1 MRYQEKKDP
10 FKLFSFISGSEFEGE
25 YGGGSPAPETTP
37 VVQTP
42 EQIEEGIA
50 KALAGEEVVEP
61 IEPINTTPT
70 EPVKKVETPT
80 PTPAPTPT
88 PGTFTPNA
96 IWDALKKDYESQVGE
111 NTFVM
116 PEGVT
121 AENEHQK
128 LIEFFQKNVEPD
140 IENLHPFAKEVLKA
154 ASEENFDPNKF
165 LESKVKQKT
174 YLDLPNDEF
183 LKLHLMNIAERDK
196 TGWTEEDILNHIE
209 NKKKD
214 KIGFDAEVNSLK
226 GQYKEYENK
235 LAADNEIAQK
245 AKAKQEFETQIEKRN
260 KDIATLIEQN
270 KTVNDFFG
278 IQYGEAELKEFHT
291 WLPQMLQV
299 DKETGSYPL
308 LDYLRSDNNLLKVA
322 AVVFRGEK
330 GMKDYLADLKEG
342 VKSDLMTKLRI
353 TPQNDGGTIVKN
365 GGVEPITGFE

>member
-1 MRYQEKKDP
+1 ME
-10 FKLFSFISGSEFEGE
+10 
-25 YGGGSPAPETTP
+25 
-37 VVQTP
+37 
-42 EQIEEGIA
+42 
-50 KALAGEEVVEP
+50 
-61 IEPINTTPT
+61 
-70 EPVKKVETPT
+70 
-80 PTPAPTPT
+80 
-88 PGTFTPNA
+88 
-96 IWDALKKDYESQVGE
+96 
-111 NTFVM
+111 
-116 PEGVT
+116 
-121 AENEHQK
+121 
-128 LIEFFQKNVEPD
+128 
-140 IENLHPFAKEVLKA
+140 
-154 ASEENFDPNKF
+154 
-165 LESKVKQKT
+165 VKQKT

-183 LKLHLMNIAERDK
+183 LKLHLTNIAERDK

-226 GQYKEYENK
+226 GQYKEYESK